1 VTFWQRLKERMRE
14 GFEPTYLVRNP
25 DKPAPVRGLK
35 KRGVGWTRKDRS
47 TSKARRLM
55 TKAKSARGI
64 DQRKRRGG
72 DTDAEAPEAQQ

>member
-1 VTFWQRLKERMRE
+1 MTFWQRLKERMKE

-55 TKAKSARGI
+55 TKAS
-64 DQRKRRGG
+64 RKRNRSAEKKRG
-72 DTDAEAPEAQQ
+72 